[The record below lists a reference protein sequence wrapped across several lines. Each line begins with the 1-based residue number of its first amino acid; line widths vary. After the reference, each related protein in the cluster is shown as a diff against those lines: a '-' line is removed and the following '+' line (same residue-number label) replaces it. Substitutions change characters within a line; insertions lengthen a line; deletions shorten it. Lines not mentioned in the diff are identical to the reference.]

1 VPTDDL
7 LPERER
13 QQCAHQQQC
22 RLDRGD
28 GRTRPGRRP
37 RLHSAD
43 GHGLPGLPADG
54 AGTAPRADAS
64 VRQALRFAAEREAE
78 LLPAVGRVRIGVG
91 ELFYERDDLDT
102 SERELTLGMELV
114 ERAGEWRYW

>member
-1 VPTDDL
+1 
-7 LPERER
+7 
-13 QQCAHQQQC
+13 
-22 RLDRGD
+22 
-28 GRTRPGRRP
+28 
-37 RLHSAD
+37 
-43 GHGLPGLPADG
+43 
-54 AGTAPRADAS
+54 

-102 SERELTLGMELV
+102 SERELILGIELV